1 MNSILSGCRRRNSL
15 SLIIVAVAIGVG
27 IRSVAQNS
35 DSGSGIN
42 SSASAARPGNE
53 RLNFQADLF
62 TGRFAYSVPIVIAP
76 ARQGA
81 QPALALAYNSAGGN
95 GWCGVGWSLEAGFIQ
110 RETRYGVP
118 LKWGTTVPLNEY
130 DDAKGFVFN
139 VGGASGTLV
148 NVGGN
153 EYRAEIDGAFLRFL
167 YFKGQNY
174 WEVTDKSGNK
184 FYFGETNDP
193 FGQPTNSRMENNR
206 PGWTPGVG
214 QSTFRWSLNRVRD
227 VNGNETYLSY
237 MNEGNE
243 LYITAIRYNANVNVP
258 ALPATHTVEFQLED
272 RNDRSFSFQAGYRVA
287 QNKRLSQI
295 QVRVSGDPVR
305 RYALGYTYS
314 PSTGRSLLTG
324 VTEFG
329 ADDISSLPLTTFDYQ
344 VKPTG
349 FETGQT
355 WGPVEAPNSN
365 STEGSLAAQNTTSY
379 VDLIDL
385 NSDGLA
391 DRASLREEWRY
402 TEAGCGSLLDPQD
415 VLEKHYF

>member
-95 GWCGVGWSLEAGFIQ
+95 GWCGVG
-110 RETRYGVP
+110 
-118 LKWGTTVPLNEY
+118 
-130 DDAKGFVFN
+130 
-139 VGGASGTLV
+139 
-148 NVGGN
+148 
-153 EYRAEIDGAFLRFL
+153 
-167 YFKGQNY
+167 
-174 WEVTDKSGNK
+174 
-184 FYFGETNDP
+184 
-193 FGQPTNSRMENNR
+193 
-206 PGWTPGVG
+206 
-214 QSTFRWSLNRVRD
+214 WSLNRVRD

-329 ADDISSLPLTTFDYQ
+329 ADDISSLPPTTFDYQ

-355 WGPVEAPNSN
+355 WGPVGTPNW
-365 STEGSLAAQNTTSY
+365 TAT
-379 VDLIDL
+379 
-385 NSDGLA
+385 
-391 DRASLREEWRY
+391 DRSW
-402 TEAGCGSLLDPQD
+402 
-415 VLEKHYF
+415 